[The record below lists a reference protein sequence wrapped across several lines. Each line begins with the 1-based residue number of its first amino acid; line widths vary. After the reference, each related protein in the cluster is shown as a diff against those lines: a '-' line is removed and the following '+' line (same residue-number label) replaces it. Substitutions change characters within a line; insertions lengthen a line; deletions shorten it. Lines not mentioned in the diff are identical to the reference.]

1 MSINIRP
8 WHQDDLEVVRFI
20 LWETWKESY
29 SSFIPADDLLDYFN
43 KQCTSKILSEQYND
57 PKVNG
62 FVAEYDEVI
71 AGYEKTYYN
80 KDENRL
86 YVHQLYILSV
96 YQNLG
101 LGKKLM
107 KSAAE
112 LAQSMGLDKIWLGVM
127 VKNEPAVSWYKKMGY
142 EVVENAPFTM
152 GKTTVD
158 HYIGFVPF
166 GRILTGDG

>member
-1 MSINIRP
+1 M
-8 WHQDDLEVVRFI
+8 
-20 LWETWKESY
+20 
-29 SSFIPADDLLDYFN
+29 
-43 KQCTSKILSEQYND
+43 
-57 PKVNG
+57 
-62 FVAEYDEVI
+62 
-71 AGYEKTYYN
+71 
-80 KDENRL
+80 
-86 YVHQLYILSV
+86 HQLYILSV

>member
-1 MSINIRP
+1 VSINIRP
-8 WHQDDLEVVRFI
+8 WHQDDLEVVRYI

-29 SSFIPADDLLDYFN
+29 SSFIPVDDLLAYFN
-43 KQCTSKILSEQYND
+43 EHCTSKILLEQYND
-57 PKVNG
+57 TKVTG

-80 KDENRL
+80 KNENRL

-112 LAQSMGLDKIWLGVM
+112 LAQAMGLDKIWLGVM
-127 VKNEPAVSWYKKMGY
+127 VKNESAVAWYKKMGY

-158 HYIGFVPF
+158 HFIGFVPV
-166 GRILTGDG
+166 GRILTGEK